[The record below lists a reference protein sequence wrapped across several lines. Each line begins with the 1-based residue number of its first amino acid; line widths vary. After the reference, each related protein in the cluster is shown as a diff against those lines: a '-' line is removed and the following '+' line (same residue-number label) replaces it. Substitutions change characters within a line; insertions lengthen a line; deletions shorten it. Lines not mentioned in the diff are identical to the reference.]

1 MKTARILIVD
11 DDDHVREALMDELS
25 GTYRV
30 EAVSSGGEALEILAH
45 RQYDVVISDLKMPDH
60 DGLEVLEFAR
70 KHQRD
75 VVRVLLT
82 GYLDDRAHRALMTP
96 DAPYKVGKPW
106 HDEIEVVVRRGLE
119 QRELQRGLFASVED
133 ALSLTTFDEELAATR
148 TPMELSEVIV
158 RRALTVEGIIGCAT
172 VVRTEDGEHLFTGG
186 SVSKEGPGWY
196 CDLPLDMEGDL
207 RLRARGVTE
216 SSRQLVNYMA
226 HRAQRAC
233 GILEARVQSVSAVV
247 GEGGTRL
254 NQLMRQATLGALT
267 SSLLHDL
274 ASTMQA
280 LSAALNEIT
289 LATDGDPGGVPGHP
303 TPAMAEAV
311 ADANAAGE
319 EAVQLFVQM
328 RKFIRDG
335 DVTIKPVRVDRLVE
349 RVVKLAG
356 GYVRERAKLRV
367 AELPTVDMVVGESLF
382 LQVLANLLRN
392 AANASPKHGVVDL
405 KARVTDTEILFTV
418 IDDGPGVAAE
428 IADSM
433 FEPFASNTHGGTGLG
448 LAISAYVMQMLGGT
462 ISYRKDPDRGACF
475 TVAVQRTAP
484 TAPPPIGD

>member
-1 MKTARILIVD
+1 MKTARILVVD
-11 DDDHVREALMDELS
+11 DDDHVREALVDELS
-25 GTYRV
+25 EMYRV
-30 EAVSSGGEALEILAH
+30 EAVSSGTEAIDVLAH
-45 RQYDVVISDLKMPDH
+45 RQYDVVISDLKMPDL

-82 GYLDDRAHRALMTP
+82 GYLDERAHRALMTP

-119 QRELQRGLFASVED
+119 QRELARRLFASVED
-133 ALSLTTFDEELAATR
+133 ALSLNNFDEELAATR
-148 TPMELSEVIV
+148 TPLELSESIV
-158 RRALTVEGIIGCAT
+158 RRALTVEGVIACSTI
-172 VVRTEDGEHLFTGG
+172 VRTEAGDQLFTGG
-186 SVSKEGPGWY
+186 SVSKTGPGWY
-196 CDLPLDMEGDL
+196 VDLPLDIEGDL
-207 RLRARGVTE
+207 RLRARGITD
-216 SSRQLVNYMA
+216 SSRQLVQYMA

-233 GILEARVQSVSAVV
+233 GILEARVSSVISVV
-247 GEGGTRL
+247 GEGGART
-254 NQLMRQATLGALT
+254 NQLMRQATVGALS

-280 LSAALNEIT
+280 LSAALNEVT
-289 LATDGDPGGVPGHP
+289 LHAEAGAPPEL
-303 TPAMAEAV
+303 AEAV
-311 ADANAAGE
+311 ADANAAGD

-335 DVTIKPVRVDRLVE
+335 DVTVKPVRVDKLVE

-356 GYVRERAKLRV
+356 GYVRERAQLRV
-367 AELPTVDMVVGESLF
+367 GELPTVDMVVGESLF

-405 KARVTDTEILFTV
+405 RAKVTDDEIMFSV
-418 IDDGPGVAAE
+418 VDDGPGVAKE
-428 IADSM
+428 IASSM
-433 FEPFASNTHGGTGLG
+433 FEPFASTSHEGTGLG

-475 TVAVQRTAP
+475 TVCVPRTARP
-484 TAPPPIGD
+484 APPPIGD